1 MTESIP
7 TLLWDHLPGILQ
19 GLTTGLVAWGWWSLK
34 RIFVSRA
41 DFEIRKAATD
51 NRLDAI
57 ENRQYDRTT
66 ALQQID
72 FKLDALPTS
81 EEVQGLA
88 ISLKEMEG
96 DLKGIRAQVEGLSHA
111 TARLER
117 AVDMFTEVHMEK
129 N

>member
-1 MTESIP
+1 MTESLPAMI
-7 TLLWDHLPGILQ
+7 WDYLPGVLQ

-34 RIFVSRA
+34 RVFVSRA
-41 DFEIRKAATD
+41 DFDVRRAATD
-51 NRLDAI
+51 ARLDAI
-57 ENRQYDRTT
+57 ESRQYSRTT

-81 EEVQGLA
+81 DEVRGLA